1 MSTPRRSPPLARA
14 ALITLVA
21 AAAVAGCAPK
31 GQGDGADT
39 QLHSGDLGEPQP
51 PFGRLVFE
59 ELYYAGAK
67 PLEAGGDHYYADQ
80 FFELE
85 NKSDEPVALAGLCL
99 GDAAGLAGA
108 INPGNT
114 PSGLATEDPDH
125 VYLANVWCLPPEAQG
140 EVLRPGDTLVLA
152 HDGTN
157 HAPYSALD
165 LSDADFEAYNER
177 DDGADLD
184 YPTVPNLTRF
194 HFTGGYDWLVTVFG
208 PSMVLFVTA
217 DLEALEKVRVDGL
230 GAVKVPI
237 GEVVDGVDTLM
248 DAESGEYKRL
258 PLGVDGGFAYVSG
271 TYTGESLSR
280 VRGADGRPQDTND
293 SAADF
298 ELRAAPAPR
307 EAR

>member
-1 MSTPRRSPPLARA
+1 M
-14 ALITLVA
+14 
-21 AAAVAGCAPK
+21 
-31 GQGDGADT
+31 
-39 QLHSGDLGEPQP
+39 
-51 PFGRLVFE
+51 
-59 ELYYAGAK
+59 
-67 PLEAGGDHYYADQ
+67 
-80 FFELE
+80 
-85 NKSDEPVALAGLCL
+85 ALAGLCL

-125 VYLANVWCLPPEAQG
+125 VYLGNVWCLPPEAQG

-237 GEVVDGVDTLM
+237 GEV
-248 DAESGEYKRL
+248 
-258 PLGVDGGFAYVSG
+258 GGRRRHAHG
-271 TYTGESLSR
+271 RRERR
-280 VRGADGRPQDTND
+280 VQ
-293 SAADF
+293 
-298 ELRAAPAPR
+298 APASGRRWGLRLCLRHLHRREPQPR
-307 EAR
+307 AWGRRAPAGHE

>member
-1 MSTPRRSPPLARA
+1 MSTLLQSPPAVLA
-14 ALITLVA
+14 ALISLLSCA
-21 AAAVAGCAPK
+21 AGCGPK
-31 GQGDGADT
+31 GEGDGADSAAD
-39 QLHSGDLGEPQP
+39 SGALGEPQS

-67 PLEAGGDHYYADQ
+67 PLEGGDAHDHYYADQ

-85 NKSDEPVALAGLCL
+85 NRSEEPVALAGLCL
-99 GDAAGLAGA
+99 GDTAGLAGT

-114 PSGLATEDPDH
+114 PSGLATEDPEH
-125 VYLANVWCLPPEAQG
+125 VYLVNVWCLPPEAQG
-140 EVLRPGDTLVLA
+140 DVLRPGDTLVLA

-157 HAPYSALD
+157 HAPYAAFD

-177 DDGADLD
+177 EDGADLD

-217 DLEALEKVRVDGL
+217 DLEALDKVRVDGV
-230 GAVKVPI
+230 GAVKVPV
-237 GEVVDGVDTLM
+237 GEVIDGVDTLM
-248 DAESGEYKRL
+248 DAASGDYKRL
-258 PLGVDGGFAYVSG
+258 PLGVDSGFAYVSG
-271 TYTGESLSR
+271 TYSGESLSR

>member
-1 MSTPRRSPPLARA
+1 MSTPRRSSPLALA
-14 ALITLVA
+14 ALITLVSA
-21 AAAVAGCAPK
+21 AATPGCGPK
-31 GQGDGADT
+31 GGGDGADT
-39 QLHSGDLGEPQP
+39 GVDSAALGEPQS

-59 ELYYAGAK
+59 EIYYAGAK

-99 GDAAGLAGA
+99 GDAAGLAGQ
-108 INPGNT
+108 INAGNT
-114 PSGLATEDPDH
+114 PSGLAAEDPEH
-125 VYLANVWCLPPEAQG
+125 VYLGNVWCLPPEAQG
-140 EVLRPGDTLVLA
+140 RTLRPGDTLVLA

-177 DDGADLD
+177 EDGADLD
-184 YPTVPNLTRF
+184 YPTVENLTRV

-208 PSMVLFVTA
+208 PSMVIFVTA
-217 DLEALEKVRVDGL
+217 DVEALDKVRVDGV
-230 GAVKVPI
+230 GAVKLPV
-237 GEVVDGVDTLM
+237 GEVIDGVDALM

-280 VRGADGRPQDTND
+280 VRGADGRPQDTDD